1 MKHNTGFRGWYYFR
15 QGWSMYFAF
24 IFAAINTLTVTY
36 YLAIERV
43 PILVGIFPSFI
54 HYVVIVGSLAIPIL
68 ILVGYMHF
76 KRTAAFAAEANV
88 VIEANPFQRRVLVN
102 SELLLKLNLTLIQ
115 FMLKSYDET
124 KLSQDEK
131 SELQSIIK
139 QISELTKN
147 RTFENNKD
155 LEFLKDITKTKK

>member
-1 MKHNTGFRGWYYFR
+1 MKNNTGFRGWYYFR

-43 PILVGIFPSFI
+43 PILVGIFPTFI
-54 HYVVIVGSLAIPIL
+54 HYVVIVGSLSIPIL
-68 ILVGYMHF
+68 ILVGYLHF

-102 SELLLKLNLTLIQ
+102 SELSLKLNLKLIK
-115 FMLKSYDET
+115 FLSNSYDET
-124 KLSQDEK
+124 KLSK
-131 SELQSIIK
+131 SEKTEFDLLIK
-139 QISELTKN
+139 EISELTEN
-147 RTFENNKD
+147 RSFENNKD
-155 LEFLKDITKTKK
+155 LEFLKDMTKNKK

>member
-43 PILVGIFPSFI
+43 PILVGIFPTFI

-68 ILVGYMHF
+68 ILVGYLHF

-139 QISELTKN
+139 QISELTES

>member
-1 MKHNTGFRGWYYFR
+1 MKNNTGFRGWYYFR

-43 PILVGIFPSFI
+43 PILVGIFPTFI

-68 ILVGYMHF
+68 ILVGYLHF
-76 KRTAAFAAEANV
+76 KRTAAFTAEANV

-102 SELLLKLNLTLIQ
+102 SELLLKLNLKLIK
-115 FMLKSYDET
+115 FLSTSLDET
-124 KLSQDEK
+124 KLSKYEK
-131 SELQSIIK
+131 TEFDLLIK
-139 QISELTKN
+139 EISELTEN
-147 RTFENNKD
+147 RSFENNKD
-155 LEFLKDITKTKK
+155 LEFLKDITKNKK